1 VCLVERSFKLNYDEE
16 IALLKNRVSLLV
28 EAVASLIENVDHM
41 SRAVEL
47 LIESTGYMAQIPML
61 GPGAPNAKEMV
72 STIHK
77 DMESM
82 KEKLSI
88 LKEEK

>member
-1 VCLVERSFKLNYDEE
+1 MNHDEE

-61 GPGAPNAKEMV
+61 GPGAPNAKGMMGM
-72 STIHK
+72 IHR
-77 DMESM
+77 DMELM
-82 KEKLSI
+82 KEKLSVV
-88 LKEEK
+88 KRKNRD